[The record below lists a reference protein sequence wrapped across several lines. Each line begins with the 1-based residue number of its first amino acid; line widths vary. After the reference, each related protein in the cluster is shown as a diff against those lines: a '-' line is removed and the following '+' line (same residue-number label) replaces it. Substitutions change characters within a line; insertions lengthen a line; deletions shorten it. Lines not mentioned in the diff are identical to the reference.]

1 MLEIKKNIIL
11 TKTGAKPVLIDLF
24 YKKKFSKMPVIIFCH
39 GYKGY
44 KDWGAWNL
52 VAKEFAKNNF
62 FFTKFNFSYNG
73 GTVKNPIDFPDL
85 NAFGNNNFTHE
96 LNDIERVIS
105 FISEDPVISK
115 NIDTSNIFL
124 IGHSRGGGTCA
135 IKASENKRIKGLIT
149 WAGVSN
155 FKIRFN
161 EKTKEFKE
169 WKDKGVKYVENKRTK
184 QKMPHFFQFYLDFK
198 KNEKRFNIQSA
209 VQDLKIPFLIIHGD
223 NDKSV
228 LQNEGRDLHSWN
240 KNSKFFSVKNG
251 NHTFSSM
258 HPWKELK
265 LPKEL
270 QSVTETSI
278 NFIKSCI

>member
-1 MLEIKKNIIL
+1 MTIKKNIVLEKEGNKPIL
-11 TKTGAKPVLIDLF
+11 VDFF
-24 YKKKFSKMPVIIFCH
+24 YNSSNNKMPVIIFCH

-44 KDWGAWNL
+44 KDWGAWDL
-52 VAKEFAKNNF
+52 VAKEFANNNF
-62 FFTKFNFSYNG
+62 FFLKFNFSHNG
-73 GTVKNPIDFPDL
+73 GTVENPIDFPDL

-96 LNDIERVIS
+96 LNDIERVLS
-105 FISEDPVISK
+105 FMSENTEFSK
-115 NIDTSNIFL
+115 NIDLTNIFL
-124 IGHSRGGGTCA
+124 IGHSRGGGLCA
-135 IKASENKRIKGLIT
+135 IKASENKQIKGLIT

-161 EKTKEFKE
+161 EGSQEFKE

-184 QKMPHFFQFYLDFK
+184 QQMPHFFQFYLDFK
-198 KNEKRFNIQSA
+198 ENEKRFNIQSA
-209 VQDLKIPFLIIHGD
+209 VQSLKIPFLVIHGD

-251 NHTFSSM
+251 THTFSSM
-258 HPWKELK
+258 HPWQELK
-265 LPKEL
+265 LPKGL

-278 NFIKSCI
+278 NFIKSFI

>member
-1 MLEIKKNIIL
+1 MTIKKNIVLEKEGNKPIL
-11 TKTGAKPVLIDLF
+11 VDFF
-24 YKKKFSKMPVIIFCH
+24 YNSSNNKMPVVIFCH

-52 VAKEFAKNNF
+52 VAKEFANNNF
-62 FFTKFNFSYNG
+62 FFLKFNFSHNG
-73 GTVKNPIDFPDL
+73 GTVENPIDFPDL

-96 LNDIERVIS
+96 LNDIERVLS
-105 FISEDPVISK
+105 FISENTEFSK
-115 NIDTSNIFL
+115 NIDLTNIFL
-124 IGHSRGGGTCA
+124 IGHSRGGGLCA
-135 IKASENKRIKGLIT
+135 IKASENKQIKGLIT

-161 EKTKEFKE
+161 EGSQEFKE

-184 QKMPHFFQFYLDFK
+184 QQMPHFFQFYLDFK
-198 KNEKRFNIQSA
+198 ENEKRFNIQSA
-209 VQDLKIPFLIIHGD
+209 VQSLKIPFLVIHGD

-251 NHTFSSM
+251 THTFSSM
-258 HPWKELK
+258 HPWQELK
-265 LPKEL
+265 LPKGL

-278 NFIKSCI
+278 NFIKSFI

>member
-1 MLEIKKNIIL
+1 MTIKKNIVLEKEGNKPIL
-11 TKTGAKPVLIDLF
+11 VDFF
-24 YKKKFSKMPVIIFCH
+24 YNSSNNKMPVIIFCH

-44 KDWGAWNL
+44 KDWGAWDL
-52 VAKEFAKNNF
+52 VAKEFANNNF
-62 FFTKFNFSYNG
+62 FFLKFNFSHNG
-73 GTVKNPIDFPDL
+73 GTVENPIDFPDL

-96 LNDIERVIS
+96 LNDIERVLS
-105 FISEDPVISK
+105 FISENTEFSK
-115 NIDTSNIFL
+115 NIDLTNIFL
-124 IGHSRGGGTCA
+124 IGHSRGGGLCA
-135 IKASENKRIKGLIT
+135 IKASENKQIKGLIT

-161 EKTKEFKE
+161 EGSQEFKE

-184 QKMPHFFQFYLDFK
+184 QQMPHFFQFYLDFK
-198 KNEKRFNIQSA
+198 ENEKRFNIQSA
-209 VQDLKIPFLIIHGD
+209 VQSLKIPFLVIHGD

-251 NHTFSSM
+251 THTFSSM
-258 HPWKELK
+258 HPWQELK
-265 LPKEL
+265 LPKGL

-278 NFIKSCI
+278 NFIKSFI

>member
-1 MLEIKKNIIL
+1 MTIKKNIVLEKEGNKPIL
-11 TKTGAKPVLIDLF
+11 VDFF
-24 YKKKFSKMPVIIFCH
+24 YNSSNNKMPVIIFCH

-52 VAKEFAKNNF
+52 VAKEFANNNF
-62 FFTKFNFSYNG
+62 FFLKFNFSHNG
-73 GTVKNPIDFPDL
+73 GTVENPIDFPDL

-96 LNDIERVIS
+96 LNDIERVLS
-105 FISEDPVISK
+105 FISENTEFSK
-115 NIDTSNIFL
+115 NIDLTNIFL
-124 IGHSRGGGTCA
+124 IGHSRGGGLCA
-135 IKASENKRIKGLIT
+135 IKASENKQIKGLIT

-161 EKTKEFKE
+161 EGSQEFKE

-184 QKMPHFFQFYLDFK
+184 QQMPHFFQFYLDFK
-198 KNEKRFNIQSA
+198 ENEKRFNIQSA
-209 VQDLKIPFLIIHGD
+209 VQSLKIPFLVIHGD

-251 NHTFSSM
+251 THTFSSM
-258 HPWKELK
+258 HPWQELK
-265 LPKEL
+265 LPKGL
-270 QSVTETSI
+270 QSVTKTSI
-278 NFIKSCI
+278 NFIKSFI

>member
-1 MLEIKKNIIL
+1 MTIKKNIVLEKEGNKPIL
-11 TKTGAKPVLIDLF
+11 VDFF
-24 YKKKFSKMPVIIFCH
+24 YNSNNNKMPVIIFCH

-52 VAKEFAKNNF
+52 VAKEFANNNF
-62 FFTKFNFSYNG
+62 FFLKFNFSHNG
-73 GTVKNPIDFPDL
+73 GTVENPIDFPDL

-96 LNDIERVIS
+96 LNDIERVLS
-105 FISEDPVISK
+105 FMSENTEFSK
-115 NIDTSNIFL
+115 NIDLTNIFL
-124 IGHSRGGGTCA
+124 IGHSRGGGLCA
-135 IKASENKRIKGLIT
+135 IKASENKQIKGLIT

-161 EKTKEFKE
+161 EGSEEFKE

-184 QKMPHFFQFYLDFK
+184 QQMPHFFQFYLDFK

-209 VQDLKIPFLIIHGD
+209 VQSLKIPFLVIHGD

-251 NHTFSSM
+251 THTFSSM
-258 HPWKELK
+258 HPWQELK
-265 LPKEL
+265 LPKGL

-278 NFIKSCI
+278 NFIKSFI

>member
-1 MLEIKKNIIL
+1 MTIKKNIVLEKEGNKPIL
-11 TKTGAKPVLIDLF
+11 VDFF
-24 YKKKFSKMPVIIFCH
+24 YNSSNNKMPVIIFCH

-52 VAKEFAKNNF
+52 VAKEFANNNF
-62 FFTKFNFSYNG
+62 FFLKFNFSHNG
-73 GTVKNPIDFPDL
+73 GTVENPIDFPDL

-96 LNDIERVIS
+96 LNDIERVLS
-105 FISEDPVISK
+105 FMSENTEFSK
-115 NIDTSNIFL
+115 NIDLTNIFL
-124 IGHSRGGGTCA
+124 IGHSRGGGLCA
-135 IKASENKRIKGLIT
+135 IKASENKQIKGLIT

-161 EKTKEFKE
+161 EGSQEFKE
-169 WKDKGVKYVENKRTK
+169 WKDKGVKYVQNKRTK
-184 QKMPHFFQFYLDFK
+184 QQMPHFFQFYLDFK

-209 VQDLKIPFLIIHGD
+209 VQNLKIPFLVIHGD

-240 KNSKFFSVKNG
+240 KNSEFFSVKNG
-251 NHTFSSM
+251 NHTFCSK
-258 HPWKELK
+258 HPCQEKE

-270 QSVTETSI
+270 KVVTKITMSFI
-278 NFIKSCI
+278 NKCV

>member
-1 MLEIKKNIIL
+1 MTIKKNIVLEKEGNKPIL
-11 TKTGAKPVLIDLF
+11 VDFF
-24 YKKKFSKMPVIIFCH
+24 YNSNNNKMPVIIFCH

-52 VAKEFAKNNF
+52 VAKEFANNNF
-62 FFTKFNFSYNG
+62 FFLKFNFSHNG
-73 GTVKNPIDFPDL
+73 GTVENPIDFPDL

-96 LNDIERVIS
+96 LNDIERVLS
-105 FISEDPVISK
+105 FTSENTEFSK
-115 NIDTSNIFL
+115 NIDLTNIFL
-124 IGHSRGGGTCA
+124 IGHSRGGGLCA
-135 IKASENKRIKGLIT
+135 IKASENKQIKGLIT

-161 EKTKEFKE
+161 EGSEEFKE

-184 QKMPHFFQFYLDFK
+184 QQMPHFFQFFLDFK
-198 KNEKRFNIQSA
+198 ENEKRFNIQSA
-209 VQDLKIPFLIIHGD
+209 IQSLKLPFLVIHGD

-251 NHTFSSM
+251 THTFSSM
-258 HPWKELK
+258 HPWQELK
-265 LPKEL
+265 LPKGL
-270 QSVTETSI
+270 QLVTETSI
-278 NFIKSCI
+278 NFIKGFI

>member
-1 MLEIKKNIIL
+1 MTIKKNIVLEKEGNKPIL
-11 TKTGAKPVLIDLF
+11 VDFF
-24 YKKKFSKMPVIIFCH
+24 YNSSNNKMPVIIFCH

-52 VAKEFAKNNF
+52 VAKEFANNNF
-62 FFTKFNFSYNG
+62 FFLKFNFSHNG
-73 GTVKNPIDFPDL
+73 GTVENPIDFPDL

-96 LNDIERVIS
+96 LNDIERVLS
-105 FISEDPVISK
+105 FISENTEFSK
-115 NIDTSNIFL
+115 NIDLTNIFL
-124 IGHSRGGGTCA
+124 IGHSRGGGLCA
-135 IKASENKRIKGLIT
+135 IKASENKQIKGLIT

-161 EKTKEFKE
+161 EGSQEFKE

-184 QKMPHFFQFYLDFK
+184 QQMPHFFQFYLDFK
-198 KNEKRFNIQSA
+198 ENEKRFNIQSA
-209 VQDLKIPFLIIHGD
+209 VQSLKIPFLVIHGD

-228 LQNEGRDLHSWN
+228 LQNEGRYLHSWN

-251 NHTFSSM
+251 THTFSSM
-258 HPWKELK
+258 HPWQELK
-265 LPKEL
+265 LPKGL

-278 NFIKSCI
+278 NFIKSFV

>member
-1 MLEIKKNIIL
+1 MTIKKNIVLEKEGNKPIL
-11 TKTGAKPVLIDLF
+11 VDFF
-24 YKKKFSKMPVIIFCH
+24 YNSSNNKMPVIIFCH

-52 VAKEFAKNNF
+52 VAKEFANNNF
-62 FFTKFNFSYNG
+62 FFLKFNFSHNG
-73 GTVKNPIDFPDL
+73 GTVENPIDFPDL

-96 LNDIERVIS
+96 LNDIERVLS
-105 FISEDPVISK
+105 FISENTEFSK
-115 NIDTSNIFL
+115 NIDLTNIFL
-124 IGHSRGGGTCA
+124 IGHSRGGGLCA
-135 IKASENKRIKGLIT
+135 IKASENKQIKGLIT

-161 EKTKEFKE
+161 EGSQEFKE

-184 QKMPHFFQFYLDFK
+184 QQMPHFFQFYLDFK
-198 KNEKRFNIQSA
+198 ENEKRFNIQSA
-209 VQDLKIPFLIIHGD
+209 IQSLKIPFLVIHGD

-251 NHTFSSM
+251 THTFSSM
-258 HPWKELK
+258 HPWQELK
-265 LPKEL
+265 LPKGL

-278 NFIKSCI
+278 NFIKSFI

>member
-1 MLEIKKNIIL
+1 MTIKKNIVLNKKGSKSIL
-11 TKTGAKPVLIDLF
+11 VDLF
-24 YKKKFSKMPVIIFCH
+24 YNSNNNKMPVIIFCH

-62 FFTKFNFSYNG
+62 FFLKFNFSHNG

-96 LNDIERVIS
+96 LNDIERVFS
-105 FISEDPVISK
+105 FLYGNPEFSK
-115 NIDTSNIFL
+115 NIDLANLFL
-124 IGHSRGGGTCA
+124 IGHSRGGGICA
-135 IKASENKRIKGLIT
+135 IKASENKQIKGLIT

-161 EKTKEFKE
+161 EGSQEFKE

-184 QKMPHFFQFYLDFK
+184 QQMPHFFQFYLDFK
-198 KNEKRFNIQSA
+198 ENEKRFNIQSA
-209 VQDLKIPFLIIHGD
+209 VQSLKIPFLVIHGD

-251 NHTFSSM
+251 THTFSSM
-258 HPWKELK
+258 HPWQELK
-265 LPKEL
+265 LPKGL

-278 NFIKSCI
+278 NFIKSFI

>member
-135 IKASENKRIKGLIT
+135 IKAFENKRIKGLIT

-155 FKIRFN
+155 IKIRFN
-161 EKTKEFKE
+161 EGSEEFKKWE
-169 WKDKGVKYVENKRTK
+169 EKGVKYVENKRTK

-209 VQDLKIPFLIIHGD
+209 VQDLKIPFLVIHGD

-251 NHTFSSM
+251 THTFSSM
-258 HPWKELK
+258 HPWQELK
-265 LPKEL
+265 LPKGL

-278 NFIKSCI
+278 NFIKSFI

>member
-1 MLEIKKNIIL
+1 MTIKKNIVLEKEGNKPIL
-11 TKTGAKPVLIDLF
+11 VDFF
-24 YKKKFSKMPVIIFCH
+24 YNSRNNKMPVIIFCH

-52 VAKEFAKNNF
+52 VAKEFANNNF
-62 FFTKFNFSYNG
+62 FFLKFNFSHNG
-73 GTVKNPIDFPDL
+73 GTVENPIDFPDL

-96 LNDIERVIS
+96 LNDIERVLS
-105 FISEDPVISK
+105 FISENTEFSK
-115 NIDTSNIFL
+115 NIDLTNIFL

-135 IKASENKRIKGLIT
+135 IKASENKQIKGLIT

-161 EKTKEFKE
+161 EGSEEFKE

-184 QKMPHFFQFYLDFK
+184 QQMPHFFQFYLDFK
-198 KNEKRFNIQSA
+198 ENEKRFNIQSA
-209 VQDLKIPFLIIHGD
+209 VQSLKIPFLVIHGD

-251 NHTFSSM
+251 THTFSSM
-258 HPWKELK
+258 HPWQELK
-265 LPKEL
+265 LPKGL
-270 QSVTETSI
+270 QLVTETSI
-278 NFIKSCI
+278 NFIKSFI

>member
-1 MLEIKKNIIL
+1 MTIKKNIVLEKEENKPIL
-11 TKTGAKPVLIDLF
+11 VDFF
-24 YKKKFSKMPVIIFCH
+24 YNSSNNKMPVIIFCH

-52 VAKEFAKNNF
+52 VAKEFANNNF
-62 FFTKFNFSYNG
+62 FFLKFNFSHNG
-73 GTVKNPIDFPDL
+73 GTVENPIDFPDL

-96 LNDIERVIS
+96 LNDIERVLS
-105 FISEDPVISK
+105 FISENTEFSK
-115 NIDTSNIFL
+115 NIDLTNIFL
-124 IGHSRGGGTCA
+124 IGHSRGGGLCA
-135 IKASENKRIKGLIT
+135 IKASENKQIKGLIT

-161 EKTKEFKE
+161 EGSQEFKE

-184 QKMPHFFQFYLDFK
+184 QQMPHFFQFYLDFK
-198 KNEKRFNIQSA
+198 ENEKRFNIQSA
-209 VQDLKIPFLIIHGD
+209 VQSLKIPFLVIHGD

-251 NHTFSSM
+251 THTFSSM
-258 HPWKELK
+258 HPWQELK
-265 LPKEL
+265 LPKGL

-278 NFIKSCI
+278 NFIKSFI

>member
-1 MLEIKKNIIL
+1 MTIKKNIVLEKEGNKPIL
-11 TKTGAKPVLIDLF
+11 VDFF
-24 YKKKFSKMPVIIFCH
+24 YNSSNNKMPVIIFCH

-52 VAKEFAKNNF
+52 VAKEFANNNF
-62 FFTKFNFSYNG
+62 FFLKFNFSHNG
-73 GTVKNPIDFPDL
+73 GTVENPIDFPDL

-96 LNDIERVIS
+96 LNDIERVLS
-105 FISEDPVISK
+105 FISENTEFSK
-115 NIDTSNIFL
+115 NIDLTNIFL
-124 IGHSRGGGTCA
+124 IGHSRGGGLCA
-135 IKASENKRIKGLIT
+135 IKASENKQIKGLIT

-161 EKTKEFKE
+161 EGSQEFKE

-184 QKMPHFFQFYLDFK
+184 QQMPHFFQFYLDFK
-198 KNEKRFNIQSA
+198 ENEKRFNIQSA
-209 VQDLKIPFLIIHGD
+209 VQSLEIPFLVIHGD

-251 NHTFSSM
+251 THTFSSM
-258 HPWKELK
+258 HPWQELK
-265 LPKEL
+265 LPKGL

-278 NFIKSCI
+278 NFIKSFI

>member
-1 MLEIKKNIIL
+1 MTIKKNIVLEKEGNKPIL
-11 TKTGAKPVLIDLF
+11 VDFF
-24 YKKKFSKMPVIIFCH
+24 YNSSNNKMPVIIFCH

-52 VAKEFAKNNF
+52 VAKEFANNNF
-62 FFTKFNFSYNG
+62 FFLKFNFSHNG
-73 GTVKNPIDFPDL
+73 GTVENPIDFPDL

-96 LNDIERVIS
+96 LNDIERVLS
-105 FISEDPVISK
+105 FISENTEFSK
-115 NIDTSNIFL
+115 NIDLTNIFL
-124 IGHSRGGGTCA
+124 IGHSRGGGLCA
-135 IKASENKRIKGLIT
+135 IKASENKQIKGLIT

-161 EKTKEFKE
+161 EGSEEFKE

-184 QKMPHFFQFYLDFK
+184 QQMPHFFQFYLDFK
-198 KNEKRFNIQSA
+198 ENEKRFNIQSA
-209 VQDLKIPFLIIHGD
+209 VQSLKIPFLVIHGD

-251 NHTFSSM
+251 THTFSSM
-258 HPWKELK
+258 HPWQELK
-265 LPKEL
+265 LPKGL
-270 QSVTETSI
+270 QLVTETSI
-278 NFIKSCI
+278 NFIKSFI

>member
-1 MLEIKKNIIL
+1 MTIKKNIVLEKEGNKPIL
-11 TKTGAKPVLIDLF
+11 VDFF
-24 YKKKFSKMPVIIFCH
+24 YNSSNNKMPVIIFCH

-52 VAKEFAKNNF
+52 VAKEFANNNF
-62 FFTKFNFSYNG
+62 FFLKFNFSHNG
-73 GTVKNPIDFPDL
+73 GTVENPIDFPDL

-96 LNDIERVIS
+96 LNDIERVLS
-105 FISEDPVISK
+105 FMSENTEFSK
-115 NIDTSNIFL
+115 NIDLTNIFL
-124 IGHSRGGGTCA
+124 IGHSRGGGICA
-135 IKASENKRIKGLIT
+135 IKASENKQIKGLIT

-161 EKTKEFKE
+161 EGSQEFKE

-184 QKMPHFFQFYLDFK
+184 QQMPHFFQFYLDFK
-198 KNEKRFNIQSA
+198 ENEKRFNIQSA
-209 VQDLKIPFLIIHGD
+209 VQSLKIPFLVIHGD

-251 NHTFSSM
+251 THTFSSM
-258 HPWKELK
+258 HPWQELK
-265 LPKEL
+265 LPKGL
-270 QSVTETSI
+270 QLVTETSI
-278 NFIKSCI
+278 NFIKSFI

>member
-1 MLEIKKNIIL
+1 MTIKKNIVLEKEGNKPIL
-11 TKTGAKPVLIDLF
+11 VDFF
-24 YKKKFSKMPVIIFCH
+24 YNSSNNKMPVIIFCH

-52 VAKEFAKNNF
+52 VAKEFANNNF
-62 FFTKFNFSYNG
+62 FFLKFNFSHNG
-73 GTVKNPIDFPDL
+73 GTVENPIDFPDL

-96 LNDIERVIS
+96 LNDIERVLS
-105 FISEDPVISK
+105 FMSENTEFSK
-115 NIDTSNIFL
+115 NIDLTNIFL
-124 IGHSRGGGTCA
+124 IGHSRGGGLCA
-135 IKASENKRIKGLIT
+135 IKASENKQIKGLIT

-161 EKTKEFKE
+161 EGSQEFKE

-184 QKMPHFFQFYLDFK
+184 QQMPHFFQFYLDFK
-198 KNEKRFNIQSA
+198 ENEKRFNIQSA
-209 VQDLKIPFLIIHGD
+209 VQSLKIPFLVIHGD

-251 NHTFSSM
+251 THTFSSM
-258 HPWKELK
+258 HPWQELK
-265 LPKEL
+265 LPKGL

-278 NFIKSCI
+278 NFIKSFI

>member
-1 MLEIKKNIIL
+1 MTIKKNIVLEKEGNKPIL
-11 TKTGAKPVLIDLF
+11 VDFF
-24 YKKKFSKMPVIIFCH
+24 YNSSNNKMPVVIFCH

-52 VAKEFAKNNF
+52 VAKEFANNNF
-62 FFTKFNFSYNG
+62 FFLKFNFSHNG
-73 GTVKNPIDFPDL
+73 GTVENPIDFPDL

-96 LNDIERVIS
+96 LNDIERVLS
-105 FISEDPVISK
+105 FMSENTEFSK
-115 NIDTSNIFL
+115 NIDLTNIFL
-124 IGHSRGGGTCA
+124 IGHSRGGGLCA
-135 IKASENKRIKGLIT
+135 IKASENKQIKGLIT

-161 EKTKEFKE
+161 EGSQEFKE

-184 QKMPHFFQFYLDFK
+184 QQMPHFFQFYLDFK

-209 VQDLKIPFLIIHGD
+209 VQSLEIPFLVIHGD
-223 NDKSV
+223 NDKSI

-251 NHTFSSM
+251 THTFSSM
-258 HPWKELK
+258 HPWQELK
-265 LPKEL
+265 LPKGL

-278 NFIKSCI
+278 NFIKSFI

>member
-1 MLEIKKNIIL
+1 MTTKKNIVLKKEGDKSIL
-11 TKTGAKPVLIDLF
+11 VDLF
-24 YKKKFSKMPVIIFCH
+24 YNSSNNKMPVIIFCH

-52 VAKEFAKNNF
+52 VAKEFANNNF
-62 FFTKFNFSYNG
+62 FFLKFNFSHNG
-73 GTVKNPIDFPDL
+73 GTTENPIDFPDL

-96 LNDIERVIS
+96 LNDIERVLS
-105 FISEDPVISK
+105 FLSDNTEFSK
-115 NIDTSNIFL
+115 NIDLKNVFL
-124 IGHSRGGGTCA
+124 IGHSRGGGICA
-135 IKASENKRIKGLIT
+135 IKASENKQIKGLIT

-161 EKTKEFKE
+161 EGSKEFKE

-184 QKMPHFFQFYLDFK
+184 QQMPHFFQFYLDFK

-209 VQDLKIPFLIIHGD
+209 VQSLEIPFLVIHGD
-223 NDKSV
+223 NDKSI

-251 NHTFSSM
+251 THTFSSM
-258 HPWKELK
+258 HPWQELK
-265 LPKEL
+265 LPKGL

-278 NFIKSCI
+278 NFIKSFI